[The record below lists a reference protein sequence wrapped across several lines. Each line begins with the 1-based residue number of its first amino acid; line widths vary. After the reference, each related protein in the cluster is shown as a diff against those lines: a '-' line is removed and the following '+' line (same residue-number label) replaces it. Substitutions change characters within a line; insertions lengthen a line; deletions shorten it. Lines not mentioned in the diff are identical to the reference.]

1 MMTTLRNKFYI
12 IISLF
17 GLTMFFSCEDAIDVE
32 LAEVDAQFVVDA
44 WLHDMDDRIPEVRI
58 GLSQPFVDSSFQ
70 ESLENAIVTITNG
83 DNTTYS
89 LVYSSISQSYQLTSE
104 DLLLW
109 REEPIGQTFALNID
123 IDGVM
128 LTAQNEKLRV
138 PEIDSILQE
147 LRTDDPFVDDGI
159 FCNFFATDLEGVG
172 DTYWV
177 RTFKNGDYLNKPAEI
192 NITFDAGFSPGGEVD
207 NLVFIQPIQELNNPV
222 DENFAPIPYL
232 PGDSIRVE
240 LHSISNSA
248 FFFMEVLRDQL
259 LNSSNGIFAEPLANT
274 NGNISSSDGTEVLG
288 FFNVS
293 SVSIIEEEIL
303 EQ

>member
-1 MMTTLRNKFYI
+1 MTTLKNNLYI
-12 IISLF
+12 IISLL
-17 GLTMFFSCEDAIDVE
+17 GLTMILSCEDVIDVD
-32 LAEVDAQFVVDA
+32 LAEVDAQYVVDA
-44 WLHDMDDRIPEVRI
+44 WLHDMDDRLPEVRI
-58 GLSQPFVDSSFQ
+58 GLSQPYFDSSFQ
-70 ESLENAIVTITNG
+70 ESLENASVRITTG
-83 DNTTYS
+83 DNNIYS
-89 LVYSSISQSYQLTSE
+89 LIYNPDTRSYQFTDDELSV
-104 DLLLW
+104 W
-109 REEPIGQTFALNID
+109 RAEPVGQTFALD
-123 IDGVM
+123 IDVNDSQ
-128 LTAQNEKLRV
+128 LTAQNEKFRV
-138 PEIDSILQE
+138 PDIDSILQE

-274 NGNISSSDGTEVLG
+274 NGNISSSDGIEVLG

>member
-1 MMTTLRNKFYI
+1 MTILKNKYYI
-12 IISLF
+12 IICLL
-17 GLTMFFSCEDAIDVE
+17 GLTMIFSCEDVIDVE

-44 WLHDMDDRIPEVRI
+44 WLHDMDDRLPEVRI
-58 GLSQPFVDSSFQ
+58 GLSQPYFDSSFQ
-70 ESLENAIVTITNG
+70 QSLENASVSITTG
-83 DNTTYS
+83 DNIIYNLIYS
-89 LVYSSISQSYQLTSE
+89 PDTRSYQFTNDELS
-104 DLLLW
+104 LW
-109 REEPIGQTFALNID
+109 RAEPVGQTFALNID
-123 IDGVM
+123 INGSL
-128 LTAQNEKLRV
+128 LTAQNEKFRV
-138 PEIDSILQE
+138 PEIDSVLQE
-147 LRTDDPFVDDGI
+147 LRADDPFADDGI
-159 FCNFFATDLEGVG
+159 FCNFFATDLQGVG
-172 DTYWV
+172 DSYWV

-192 NITFDAGFSPGGEVD
+192 NLAFDAGFSPGGEVD

-222 DENFAPIPYL
+222 DENFAPIPYV

-274 NGNISSSDGTEVLG
+274 RGNITSSDDTEVLG

-293 SVSIIEEEIL
+293 AVSIVEEEIV

>member
-1 MMTTLRNKFYI
+1 MTTLKNNLYI
-12 IISLF
+12 IISLL
-17 GLTMFFSCEDAIDVE
+17 GLTMILSCEDVIDVD
-32 LAEVDAQFVVDA
+32 LAEVDAQYVVDA
-44 WLHDMDDRIPEVRI
+44 WLHDMDDRLPEVRI
-58 GLSQPFVDSSFQ
+58 GLSQPYFDSSFQ
-70 ESLENAIVTITNG
+70 ESLENASVRITTG
-83 DNTTYS
+83 DNNIYS
-89 LVYSSISQSYQLTSE
+89 LIYNPDTRSYQFTDDELSV
-104 DLLLW
+104 W
-109 REEPIGQTFALNID
+109 RAEPVGQTFALD
-123 IDGVM
+123 IDVNDSQ
-128 LTAQNEKLRV
+128 LTAQNEKFRV
-138 PEIDSILQE
+138 PDIDSILQE

>member
-1 MMTTLRNKFYI
+1 MTTLKNNFYI
-12 IISLF
+12 IISLL
-17 GLTMFFSCEDAIDVE
+17 GLTMILSCEDVIDVD
-32 LAEVDAQFVVDA
+32 LAEVDAQYVVDA
-44 WLHDMDDRIPEVRI
+44 WLHDMDDRLPEVRI
-58 GLSQPFVDSSFQ
+58 GLSQPYFDSSFQ
-70 ESLENAIVTITNG
+70 ESLENASVRITTG
-83 DNTTYS
+83 DNNIYS
-89 LVYSSISQSYQLTSE
+89 LIYNPDTRSYQFTDDELSV
-104 DLLLW
+104 W
-109 REEPIGQTFALNID
+109 RAEPVGQTFALD
-123 IDGVM
+123 IDVNDSQ
-128 LTAQNEKLRV
+128 LTAQNEKFRV
-138 PEIDSILQE
+138 PDIDSILQE

>member
-1 MMTTLRNKFYI
+1 MIL
-12 IISLF
+12 
-17 GLTMFFSCEDAIDVE
+17 SCEDVIDVD
-32 LAEVDAQFVVDA
+32 LAEVDAQYVVDA
-44 WLHDMDDRIPEVRI
+44 WLHDMDDRLPEVRI
-58 GLSQPFVDSSFQ
+58 GLSQPYFDSSLQ
-70 ESLENAIVTITNG
+70 ESLENASVRITTG
-83 DNTTYS
+83 DNNIYS
-89 LVYSSISQSYQLTSE
+89 LIYNPDTRSYQFTDDELSV
-104 DLLLW
+104 W
-109 REEPIGQTFALNID
+109 RAEPVGQTFALD
-123 IDGVM
+123 IDVNDSQ
-128 LTAQNEKLRV
+128 LTAQNEKFRV
-138 PEIDSILQE
+138 PDIDSILQE

>member
-1 MMTTLRNKFYI
+1 MTTLKNNLYI
-12 IISLF
+12 IISLL
-17 GLTMFFSCEDAIDVE
+17 GLTMILSCEDVIDVD
-32 LAEVDAQFVVDA
+32 LAEVDAQYVVDA
-44 WLHDMDDRIPEVRI
+44 WLHDMDDRLPEVRI
-58 GLSQPFVDSSFQ
+58 GLSQPYFDSSLQ
-70 ESLENAIVTITNG
+70 ESLENASVRITTG
-83 DNTTYS
+83 DNNIYS
-89 LVYSSISQSYQLTSE
+89 LIYNPDTRSYQFTDDELSV
-104 DLLLW
+104 W
-109 REEPIGQTFALNID
+109 RAEPVGQTFALD
-123 IDGVM
+123 IDVNDSQ
-128 LTAQNEKLRV
+128 LTAQNEKFRV
-138 PEIDSILQE
+138 PDIDSILQE

>member
-1 MMTTLRNKFYI
+1 MTTLKNNLYI
-12 IISLF
+12 IISLL
-17 GLTMFFSCEDAIDVE
+17 GLTMILSCEDVIDVD
-32 LAEVDAQFVVDA
+32 LAEVDAQYVVDA
-44 WLHDMDDRIPEVRI
+44 WLHDMDDRLPEVRI
-58 GLSQPFVDSSFQ
+58 GLSQPYFDSSFQ
-70 ESLENAIVTITNG
+70 ESLENASVRITTG
-83 DNTTYS
+83 DNNIYS
-89 LVYSSISQSYQLTSE
+89 LIYNPDTRSYQFTDDELSV
-104 DLLLW
+104 W
-109 REEPIGQTFALNID
+109 RAEPVGQTFALD
-123 IDGVM
+123 IDVNDSQ
-128 LTAQNEKLRV
+128 LTAQNEKFRV
-138 PEIDSILQE
+138 PDIDSILQE

-259 LNSSNGIFAEPLANT
+259 LNSSNGIFAEPGALQICRYCYSVI
-274 NGNISSSDGTEVLG
+274 GLEVPP
-288 FFNVS
+288 
-293 SVSIIEEEIL
+293 
-303 EQ
+303 

>member
-1 MMTTLRNKFYI
+1 MTLRNKLYI
-12 IISLF
+12 IISLL
-17 GLTMFFSCEDAIDVE
+17 GLTMFFSCEDVIEVD

-58 GLSQPFVDSSFQ
+58 GLSQPYFDSSFQ
-70 ESLENAIVTITNG
+70 ESLENASVTITNG
-83 DNTTYS
+83 DNTTYV
-89 LVYSSISQSYQLTSE
+89 LVYNSDSRSYQLTSD
-104 DLLLW
+104 DLFLW
-109 REEPIGQTFALNID
+109 RAEPVGQTFDLNID
-123 IDGVM
+123 LDGIM
-128 LTAQNEKLRV
+128 LTAQNQKFRV

-147 LRTDDPFVDDGI
+147 FRTDDPFADDGI

-177 RTFKNGDYLNKPAEI
+177 RTFKNGDFLNKPAEI
-192 NITFDAGFSPGGEVD
+192 NITFDAGFSAGGEVD

-222 DENFAPIPYL
+222 DENFVPIPYV

-274 NGNISSSDGTEVLG
+274 KGNISSSDGTEVLG

-293 SVSIIEEEIL
+293 SVSVIAEEIL